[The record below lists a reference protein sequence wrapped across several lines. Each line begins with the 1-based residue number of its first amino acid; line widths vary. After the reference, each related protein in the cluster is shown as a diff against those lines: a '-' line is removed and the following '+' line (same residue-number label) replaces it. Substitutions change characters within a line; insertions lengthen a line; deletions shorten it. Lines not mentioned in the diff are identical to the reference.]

1 MTNFLGIPSKIPFKI
16 PSLWERILDFS
27 GVLGA
32 PSPKGLGRSPYKICE
47 LWGLPHKS
55 EQKKNSKI
63 PCDEIPRSS
72 RGMTQ
77 GLGILCGILN
87 EIAPS
92 FFKASQWRIF
102 AMTEFLTE
110 FHDYFTKQ
118 RIKNDRQ
125 SLRLFAVYG
134 LRCLRCCLSARCYRD
149 ENGGVSSQIIQ

>member
-1 MTNFLGIPSKIPFKI
+1 MTNFLGILSKIPSKIP
-16 PSLWERILDFS
+16 LLRERILNFS

-92 FFKASQWRIF
+92 FFKASQ
-102 AMTEFLTE
+102 
-110 FHDYFTKQ
+110 
-118 RIKNDRQ
+118 
-125 SLRLFAVYG
+125 
-134 LRCLRCCLSARCYRD
+134 
-149 ENGGVSSQIIQ
+149 